1 MNLLNLMALQA
12 LNTSPV
18 GCPPM
23 RRTLLLTL
31 LACFSL
37 ASAATVTIKPG
48 DTLYGIA
55 RQNGT
60 TLPALLAV
68 NKGVNPQ
75 VALRVGQ
82 VLQLPARG
90 GTIARSP
97 STAVVRPTSIR
108 VSAVMPVQGR
118 LTSPYSSSHPGLD
131 LAAPVGT
138 PIRAALA
145 GRVMES
151 RYDGRTDWGWTVLL
165 DHGNGLTS
173 RYSHNSANF
182 VRVGDW
188 VAAGAL
194 VARVGSTGNS
204 TGPHLDYRVMVNG
217 RVINPFTIH

>member
-1 MNLLNLMALQA
+1 
-12 LNTSPV
+12 
-18 GCPPM
+18 M

-31 LACFSL
+31 LATFSL
-37 ASAATVTIKPG
+37 ASAATVTVKPG
-48 DTLYGIA
+48 DTLYGLA
-55 RQNGT
+55 RQHGT

-75 VALRVGQ
+75 LALRVGQ

-90 GTIARSP
+90 GTVTRSP
-97 STAVVRPTSIR
+97 STAIARPTSIR

-118 LTSPYSSSHPGLD
+118 LTSPYSSDHPGLD

-151 RYDGRTDWGWTVLL
+151 RYDGRTGWGWTVLL

-173 RYSHNSANF
+173 RYSHNSANL

-188 VAAGAL
+188 VEAGASI
-194 VARVGSTGNS
+194 ARVGSTGNS

-217 RVINPFTIH
+217 RVINPFNLY